1 MEARTIVELF
11 RRRCEASAER
21 VALRQKR
28 SGSWKT
34 TTYADWQRESTRIAA
49 GLVAL
54 GVEPGDRVAIVAS
67 TRREWVLCD
76 MGILCAGAVT
86 VPVYPSG
93 TGAQTAH
100 ILSDSGARVA
110 IVEDAR
116 DVERLLSPEV
126 GDQLAGVMK
135 VVVLDPTR
143 TLSTPDSR
151 GRIELS
157 IESFLRDG
165 SGPRRDWVMSLDELA
180 AEGDRRIAK
189 EPSVLERRAHAVH
202 PEDPCTIVYSSGTT
216 GAPRGVVLTHASF
229 AFEAAALGHASIGE
243 DDEQLL
249 ILPLAHIFG
258 RILVLGQL
266 RYGYRTA
273 FAGSPR
279 TAVDD
284 AAEVRPTFVASV
296 PVLYEKVHS
305 TIAAGARAS
314 GDVKLRI
321 FEWACA
327 VGGRVRRLREK
338 GRQPEGLLAIQHR
351 YAHKLVFAPI
361 KARLGGR
368 IRFFFSGG
376 APLARDTAEFFAAAG
391 LPLYEGYGLTETSG
405 VATANLPGRARLGTV
420 GRPLEGVEV
429 AIASDGEIL
438 IRGPNLM
445 RGYWRRPDESA
456 AAIDEKGWLHTGD
469 IGTLDG
475 DGYLTITD
483 RKKDLIVTSGGKNVA
498 PQNIEGLLR
507 ECDLVSHAVVLGDRR
522 ASITALLTID
532 ADAARS
538 WAEEHG
544 IDAGDLVHHPRLR
557 ERLDEHVEAVNAR
570 LAHHEQVRRFA
581 VLDRDFSVETGELT
595 PTHKVNRKVVAERF
609 ASVIEKLYE

>member
-1 MEARTIVELF
+1 MEARTVVELF
-11 RRRCEASAER
+11 RKRCEASADR
-21 VALRQKR
+21 VALRHKEA
-28 SGSWKT
+28 GSWQT
-34 TTYADWQRESTRIAA
+34 TTYATWYRESSRIAA

-54 GVEPGDRVAIVAS
+54 GVEPGDRVALVAS

-86 VPVYPSG
+86 VPGYPAA
-93 TGAQTAH
+93 TGPQTAH
-100 ILSDSGARVA
+100 VLSDSGARVA

-116 DVERLLSPEV
+116 DVERLLAPELAE
-126 GDQLAGVMK
+126 QLSGVVK
-135 VVVLDPTR
+135 IVVLDPTR
-143 TLSTPDSR
+143 TLPMPDSR

-157 IESFLRDG
+157 VESVDLGGR
-165 SGPRRDWVMSLDELA
+165 PRDWVISLADLA
-180 AEGDRRIAK
+180 AIGDRRLEEI
-189 EPSVLERRAHAVH
+189 PTDLERRAQAVR

-229 AFEAAALGHASIGE
+229 AYEAAALGHAAIGE

-284 AAEVRPTFVASV
+284 AAEVRPTFLASV
-296 PVLYEKVHS
+296 PVLYEKVHA
-305 TIAAGARAS
+305 TVVAGARAS
-314 GDVKLRI
+314 GELKQRI
-321 FEWACA
+321 FDWACA
-327 VGGRVRRLREK
+327 VGARVRRIREK
-338 GRQPEGLLAIQHR
+338 GRQPEGLLAVQHR
-351 YAHKLVFAPI
+351 YAQKLVFAPI
-361 KARLGGR
+361 RERFGGR

-376 APLARDTAEFFAAAG
+376 APLAKDTAEFFAAAG
-391 LPLYEGYGLTETSG
+391 LPLLEGYGLTETTG
-405 VATANLPGRARLGTV
+405 VATANLPGRARIGTV
-420 GRPLEGVEV
+420 GRPLEGVEI
-429 AIASDGEIL
+429 AIAPDGEVL

-445 RGYWRRPDESA
+445 RGYWNRPDETA
-456 AAIDEKGWLHTGD
+456 AALDEGGWLHTGD

-475 DGYLTITD
+475 DGFLTITD
-483 RKKDLIVTSGGKNVA
+483 RQKDLIVTSGGKNVA

-522 ASITALLTID
+522 ASIAALLTID
-532 ADAARS
+532 EEPARS
-538 WAEEHG
+538 WAAEHG
-544 IDAGDLVHHPRLR
+544 IDARDLVHHPRLR
-557 ERLDEHVEAVNAR
+557 ERLDEHVETINAR

-595 PTHKVNRKVVAERF
+595 PTHKINRRVVAERY
-609 ASVIEKLYE
+609 ASVIEKLYQ